1 MIFFIVISEDLE
13 WMQEL
18 PYTIHIPAWNSLVIH
33 AGLVPGIPLEQQKP
47 VDMTTIR
54 NIVRKEGDSG
64 EIEGT
69 SRIDIGEPWTSVW
82 NGDGQ
87 AILRNSQYPGEEK
100 LHIIYGHDA
109 RRGLQQLPYST
120 GLDSGCAYGRHL
132 SALILPD
139 RQVVQ
144 VPARAVYTPVNEK
157 D

>member
-1 MIFFIVISEDLE
+1 
-13 WMQEL
+13 MQEL
-18 PYTIHIPAWNSLVIH
+18 PYTVHIPAWSSLVIH
-33 AGLVPGIPLEQQKP
+33 AGLVPGVPLEQQKP
-47 VDMTTIR
+47 VDMVTIR
-54 NIVRKEGDSG
+54 NIAKKEEDGDG
-64 EIEGT
+64 MEGT

-87 AILRNSQYPGEEK
+87 AILSNSEHPAQEK
-100 LHIIYGHDA
+100 LHIVYGHDA
-109 RRGLQQLPYST
+109 RRGLQQLSFST
-120 GLDSGCAYGRHL
+120 GLDTGCAYGRHL